1 VPLVVRVPEVPPRRV
16 DAPVSLVDIAPT
28 LLGLA
33 GIEPPSEMTLRGV
46 SLLDALVGAPLP
58 ERVLYAETPRGPYN
72 PPRSALVDWPL
83 KLLYDAEGDRHQ
95 LFDLEADPGEQA
107 DLYRKRPEPAL
118 RMRGRLRRFWAES
131 MQAVEPQSVQMRAG
145 EVP

>member
-1 VPLVVRVPEVPPRRV
+1 
-16 DAPVSLVDIAPT
+16 
-28 LLGLA
+28 
-33 GIEPPSEMTLRGV
+33 
-46 SLLDALVGAPLP
+46 
-58 ERVLYAETPRGPYN
+58 
-72 PPRSALVDWPL
+72 L

-95 LFDLEADPGEQA
+95 LFDLEVDPGEQA